1 MSGTSRSKFQSFLAA
16 KNIAIE
22 PQQSEETE
30 AARARPAQ
38 KDRSIGKRSDPA
50 YEQVTAYIRKRTH
63 DAVKLALLKEGKR
76 RQFSELVEELLS
88 TWTEK
93 AE

>member
-1 MSGTSRSKFQSFLAA
+1 MSGTSGSKFQSFLAA
-16 KNIAIE
+16 KSIAIE
-22 PQQSEETE
+22 PLQSEEAET
-30 AARARPAQ
+30 AHDRPAQ

-63 DAVKLALLKEGKR
+63 DAVKVALIKEGQR

-88 TWTEK
+88 TWAEK